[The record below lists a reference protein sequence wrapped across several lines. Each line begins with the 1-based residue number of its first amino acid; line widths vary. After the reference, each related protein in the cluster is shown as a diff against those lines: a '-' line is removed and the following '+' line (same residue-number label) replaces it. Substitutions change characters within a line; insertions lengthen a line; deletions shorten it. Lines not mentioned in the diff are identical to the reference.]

1 LELKVRLDQLD
12 IQVLKVRQVLKE
24 LKETLVFR
32 ELKETSVL
40 LGHKV

>member
-1 LELKVRLDQLD
+1 LDQLD
-12 IQVLKVRQVLKE
+12 IQVLKVRQVLKD

-32 ELKETSVL
+32 ELKETLVL

>member
-1 LELKVRLDQLD
+1 LELRVRLDQLD

>member
-32 ELKETSVL
+32 ELKETLVL